1 MHTTSVTANVPVT
14 LCRPNFIAPQYARG
28 YKMKILHKREVPTRD
43 FTDMTRNEL
52 ESEWDK
58 TKECFDQAL
67 VQKIETDR
75 IYVAAA
81 NKLNILE
88 RLVKK
93 VDQRAAVASR
103 SAAKYLRQQQK
114 LEYRF

>member
-1 MHTTSVTANVPVT
+1 
-14 LCRPNFIAPQYARG
+14 
-28 YKMKILHKREVPTRD
+28 MKILLKREVPTRD
-43 FTDMTRNEL
+43 FPDMTRDEL

-93 VDQRAAVASR
+93 VDQRAALERRA
-103 SAAKYLRQQQK
+103 AAKSLSPEPRK
-114 LEYRF
+114 RG